1 MAGGPDIQAL
11 VEPKLMRDGVASLM
25 REPANR
31 TPEGAQLRFSWT
43 AGEKELELALCC
55 EALSLPPDMAVGLQD
70 PLGVDNLL
78 GRSLEE
84 GGPGDRYRKPD
95 DATAPGQSG

>member
-31 TPEGAQLRFSWT
+31 TPEGAQLRVSWT
-43 AGEKELELALCC
+43 AGEEELGLAL
-55 EALSLPPDMAVGLQD
+55 
-70 PLGVDNLL
+70 
-78 GRSLEE
+78 
-84 GGPGDRYRKPD
+84 
-95 DATAPGQSG
+95 